1 MKLNR
6 LFTVIALMC
15 VVTLSAANKNKQ
27 TLPQPVFNRAPL
39 VEVPY
44 AQLPLGEIKP
54 QGWLAEQMQIMLH
67 GMTGNLDELYELV
80 CGDNNAW
87 LGGEG
92 DAWERGPYW
101 IDGAL
106 PMAYIMGDEALKQKS
121 LKWVEAILS
130 SQKQSGS
137 FGPDTDRPYIYGMQR
152 NNALDWWPRMVALK
166 ILQQYYMAT
175 GDERVISFMT
185 KYFHYQLQELP
196 KTPLGNWTFW
206 ATERAGD
213 NLLIVHWLYNITGD
227 EKLLDLGRIIHSQSA
242 DWTARF
248 TTDDH
253 LFRQNSIHC
262 VNLGQGFKEPV
273 IWWQQGK
280 EEKHLAAPKEALRRI
295 RQTIGFPTGL
305 WAGDELIHFGDP
317 TRGSELCTATEMMYS
332 LEEMYRITGDNT
344 YADLL
349 ERITYNALPTQISD
363 KGDARQYY
371 QQINQVEVTR
381 KPRNFSTPHTD
392 TDILFG
398 VLSGYPC
405 CTCNLHQGWPKFVQN
420 LWLKTR
426 EGGVAAM
433 VYAPSR
439 LSTTVN
445 GVKVEIQEQTCYP
458 FEEQVTFSFTLPDK
472 KQKEAEFPF
481 ELRIPS
487 WSRGYT
493 LTVNGSEVKAEEIRR
508 GTIRLNRTWAD
519 GDKLVVTFNA
529 EVAITRWYDYAA
541 VVERGPLVYALRMEE
556 KWKRHECEGD
566 DVKLLGAYYY
576 EVTSSTPWNVSLRN
590 NDLKS
595 ENIQKSFVVEKGECG
610 NSSWTLNG
618 APIKIKAK
626 ANLLPRWQMHRNS
639 AGPINY
645 LTQQEPKN
653 EIGPEVDITLIPYG
667 CTTLRMTE
675 FPVR

>member
-1 MKLNR
+1 MKKLI
-6 LFTVIALMC
+6 LAIAMVC
-15 VVTLSAANKNKQ
+15 TLTASAKK
-27 TLPQPVFNRAPL
+27 TTTTRPQPVFNRTPL
-39 VEVPY
+39 VETPY
-44 AQLPLGEIKP
+44 AQFPIGEIKP
-54 QGWLAEQMQIMLH
+54 QGWLDEQMRIMLN

-106 PMAYIMGDEALKQKS
+106 PMAYIMGDDALKAKA
-121 LKWVEAILS
+121 LKWVEAILN
-130 SQKQSGS
+130 SQKESGY

-152 NNALDWWPRMVALK
+152 DNAADWWPRMVALK

-175 GDERVISFMT
+175 GDERVVDFMT

-196 KTPLGNWTFW
+196 KTPLGNWTHW

-227 EKLLDLGRIIHSQSA
+227 EKLLSLGEILHKQSA

-248 TTDDH
+248 TTDSH
-253 LFRQNSIHC
+253 LYRQNSIHC
-262 VNLGQGFKEPV
+262 VNLGQGFKEPI

-280 EEKHLAAPKEALRRI
+280 EDRHLNAPKEALRRI
-295 RQTIGFPTGL
+295 PHTFGFPTGL
-305 WAGDELIHFGDP
+305 WAGDELTHFGDP

-332 LEEMYRITGDNT
+332 LEEVYRITGDNT

-349 ERITYNALPTQISD
+349 ERVTYNALPTQITD

-381 KPRNFSTPHTD
+381 KPRNFSTPHQD

-420 LWLKTR
+420 LWLKSNA
-426 EGGVAAM
+426 GGVAAM
-433 VYAPSR
+433 VYAPST
-439 LSTTVN
+439 LSTTINDVA
-445 GVKVEIQEQTCYP
+445 VVIDEQTCYP
-458 FEEQVTFSFTLPDK
+458 FEEQIAFSFSFPDK
-472 KQKEAEFPF
+472 KKKSAEFPLD
-481 ELRIPS
+481 LRIPE
-487 WSRGYT
+487 WSNGYT
-493 LTVNGSEVKAEEIRR
+493 LTVNDAEVKAEDVRR

-519 GDKLVVTFNA
+519 GDKVVITFNA
-529 EVAITRWYDYAA
+529 AVRISRWYDYSA

-566 DVKLLGAYYY
+566 DIRALGPYYY
-576 EVTSSTPWNVSLRN
+576 EVTSTTPWNVALRDG
-590 NDLKS
+590 DLHG
-595 ENIQKSFVVEKGECG
+595 ENVAKNFVVEKGECS
-610 NSSWTLNG
+610 NTPWTLNG

-626 ANLLPRWQMHRNS
+626 ARILNNWTMHRNS
-639 AGPINY
+639 AGQINY
-645 LTQQEPKN
+645 LTQIEPRG
-653 EIGPEVDITLIPYG
+653 EVGPEVDITLIPYG

>member
-1 MKLNR
+1 MKKLI
-6 LFTVIALMC
+6 LAIAMVC
-15 VVTLSAANKNKQ
+15 TLTASAKK
-27 TLPQPVFNRAPL
+27 TTPTRPQPVFNRAPL
-39 VEVPY
+39 VEAPY
-44 AQLPLGEIKP
+44 AQLPIGDIKP
-54 QGWLAEQMQIMLH
+54 QGWLDEQMRIMLN

-106 PMAYIMGDEALKQKS
+106 PMAYIMGDDALKAKA
-121 LKWVEAILS
+121 LKWVEAILN
-130 SQKQSGS
+130 SQKESGY

-152 NNALDWWPRMVALK
+152 DNAADWWPRMVALK

-175 GDERVISFMT
+175 GDERVVDFMT

-227 EKLLDLGRIIHSQSA
+227 EKLLKLGEIIHQQSA
-242 DWTARF
+242 DWTSRF
-248 TTDDH
+248 TTDSH
-253 LFRQNSIHC
+253 LYRQNSIHC
-262 VNLGQGFKEPV
+262 VNLGQGFKEPI

-280 EEKHLAAPKEALRRI
+280 EDRHLNAPKEALRRI
-295 RQTIGFPTGL
+295 PHTFGFPTGL
-305 WAGDELIHFGDP
+305 WAGDELTHFGDP

-332 LEEMYRITGDNT
+332 LEEVYRITGDNT

-349 ERITYNALPTQISD
+349 ERVTYNALPTQITD

-381 KPRNFSTPHTD
+381 KPRNFSTPHQD

-420 LWLKTR
+420 LWLKSNA
-426 EGGVAAM
+426 GGVAAM
-433 VYAPSR
+433 VYAPST
-439 LSTTVN
+439 LSTTINDVA
-445 GVKVEIQEQTCYP
+445 VVIDEQTCYP
-458 FEEQVTFSFTLPDK
+458 FEEQIAFSFSFPDK
-472 KQKEAEFPF
+472 KKKSAEFPLD
-481 ELRIPS
+481 LRIPE
-487 WSRGYT
+487 WSNGYT
-493 LTVNGSEVKAEEIRR
+493 LTVNDAEVKAEDVRK
-508 GTIRLNRTWAD
+508 GTIRLNRNWAD
-519 GDKLVVTFNA
+519 GDKVVITFNA
-529 EVAITRWYDYAA
+529 AVKISRWYDYSA

-566 DVKLLGAYYY
+566 DIRALGPYYY
-576 EVTSSTPWNVSLRN
+576 EVTSTTPWNVALRDG
-590 NDLKS
+590 DLHG
-595 ENIQKSFVVEKGECG
+595 ENVAKNFVVEKGECS
-610 NSSWTLNG
+610 NTPWTLNG

-626 ANLLPRWQMHRNS
+626 ARMLNNWNMHRNS
-639 AGPINY
+639 AGQINY
-645 LTQQEPKN
+645 LTQIEPRG
-653 EIGPEVDITLIPYG
+653 EVGPEVDITLIPYG